1 MFFCVP
7 QEKKGEK
14 GPRHEKYVLLIA
26 EDVRKQC
33 LKLFFSSFESIVILV
48 LLRLVVNWLKEIT
61 TKVIKLREILFRYI
75 SNTHLLSFL

>member
-33 LKLFFSSFESIVILV
+33 LKLFFSSFESSNFGLAAIG
-48 LLRLVVNWLKEIT
+48 
-61 TKVIKLREILFRYI
+61 RELTER
-75 SNTHLLSFL
+75 NHN